1 MGEQQKS
8 EMSFKIL
15 SSTKKAQTITLVL
28 NYYAEQYQLWYFLS
42 DESVN
47 VGANYTKKKQ
57 PIIIRQ
63 QTLSSKM
70 IIDYT

>member
-1 MGEQQKS
+1 MGEQHKS
-8 EMSFKIL
+8 EMSFRIL

-47 VGANYTKKKQ
+47 VGANHTKKNSPKLLDNRPYHQ
-57 PIIIRQ
+57 
-63 QTLSSKM
+63 K
-70 IIDYT
+70 